1 MTSRSENSEA
11 IDQLFERLHQELGN
25 LAPMIIRLMV
35 DSIGGMRI
43 TFPDLQD
50 LYRQARNRQI
60 RHEFNGVNHIELGV
74 KYRLKPRQI
83 RRIVDQWPG
92 TK

>member
-1 MTSRSENSEA
+1 MTSRSENCEA
-11 IDQLFERLHQELGN
+11 IDQLFERLHQEFGN
-25 LAPMIIRLMV
+25 LAPLIIRLMV
-35 DSIGGMRI
+35 ESIGGMRI

-60 RHEFNGVNHIELGV
+60 RNEFTGFNLVELGF

-83 RRIVDQWPG
+83 RRIVSA
-92 TK
+92 

>member
-1 MTSRSENSEA
+1 MTSRTENSEA
-11 IDQLFERLHQELGN
+11 IDQLFERLHQEFGN

-35 DSIGGMRI
+35 ESIGGMRI

-60 RHEFNGVNHIELGV
+60 KREFTGSNHVELGI
-74 KYRLKPRQI
+74 KYKLKSRQI
-83 RRIVDQWPG
+83 RRIVQE
-92 TK
+92 

>member
-1 MTSRSENSEA
+1 MTSRTENSEA
-11 IDQLFERLHQELGN
+11 IDQLFERLHQEFGN

-35 DSIGGMRI
+35 ESIGGMRI

-60 RHEFNGVNHIELGV
+60 KREFTGFNHVELGI
-74 KYRLKPRQI
+74 KYKLKSRQI
-83 RRIVDQWPG
+83 RRIVQL
-92 TK
+92 